1 MTIWKPSRL
10 TDIDAGRSSRGVIT
24 AASHILA
31 VGVNSL
37 LNDAVVVIANIVVS
51 VVLVEVESWRAS
63 DTLPTE
69 VLQPEIEVLSGIGV
83 RLIDRLLLIIKTG
96 LINRR
101 PPPDPAQ
108 ATLGDTPGPAQH
120 LYPPAQGLS

>member
-10 TDIDAGRSSRGVIT
+10 TDVNAGRSSRGVIA

-83 RLIDRLLLIIKTG
+83 RLVDGLLLIIETG

-108 ATLGDTPGPAQH
+108 AALGDAPGPAQH